1 MSLLLALLLQVGP
14 NPAADPMAARND
26 ELLRRGPRRNRNP
39 VVEIEQINPASAWLQ
54 ECLDQ
59 VEGDAARAHS
69 MAQIRRNETTGP
81 ERVLANLCLGV
92 ASSELGRWA
101 DAEAAFI
108 AARDGTPEGEARTR
122 ARFAAMAGNA
132 ALEGGDATAA
142 IKLLAQAT
150 ADAERAASA
159 PLQAIAA
166 IDTARALVA
175 LQRGEEALA
184 ALEAAITFEPRRGES
199 WLLKATLLRR
209 LDRLEDAQ
217 NAIEQAAT
225 LAPKDPEV
233 ALEAGVIAV
242 LAGRDTA
249 ARASWESAIAL
260 DPDSESAETARGYL
274 AQLEPVPVPIIS
286 DIQL

>member
-1 MSLLLALLLQVGP
+1 VSLLLALLLQVGP

-54 ECLDQ
+54 QCLNQ
-59 VEGDAARAHS
+59 VESDPARAHS
-69 MAQIRRNETTGP
+69 MAQIRRTETSGA
-81 ERVLANLCLGV
+81 ERVLADLCLGV
-92 ASSELGRWA
+92 AASELGRWS
-101 DAEAAFI
+101 DAEAAFM
-108 AARDGTPEGEARTR
+108 AAREGTPQGEARTR

-132 ALEGGDATAA
+132 ALEGGDPATA
-142 IKLLAQAT
+142 IELLTHAK
-150 ADAERAASA
+150 ADAERAAFA

-184 ALEAAITFEPRRGES
+184 ALDSAISFEPRRSES

-209 LDRLEDAQ
+209 LDRLEEAQ
-217 NAIEQAAT
+217 SAIEQAAI
-225 LAPKDPEV
+225 LAPKDQEV

-242 LAGRDTA
+242 LDGRDAA

-260 DPDSESAETARGYL
+260 DPDSIAAETARGYL
-274 AQLEPVPVPIIS
+274 AQLEPVPAPTIT